1 MFNFLT
7 TKERWILLVGPVM
20 LVLIILFQ
28 SWQANHWHAEMV
40 KEEQLKAKWQNAY
53 VALNESV
60 QQFTEQQAALT
71 QAIQSLKTEQ
81 TQQAEELKNAL
92 AKNKTWADGVIPDDV
107 ARLLNK
113 NRVPQTKDTLPKSR

>member
-7 TKERWILLVGPVM
+7 TKERWILLVGPVV

-28 SWQANHWHAEMV
+28 SWQANHWHAEMI

>member
-7 TKERWILLVGPVM
+7 AKERWILLVGPVM

-81 TQQAEELKNAL
+81 TQQAEELKNVL
-92 AKNKTWADGVIPDDV
+92 AKNKKWADGVIPDDV

-113 NRVPQTKDTLPKSR
+113 NRVPQTKPSLSKSR

>member
-7 TKERWILLVGPVM
+7 TKERWVLLVGPVV

-28 SWQANHWHAEMV
+28 SWQANHWHAEMI

>member
-1 MFNFLT
+1 MFNFLS
-7 TKERWILLVGPVM
+7 TKERWILLVGPVV

-28 SWQANHWHAEMV
+28 SWQANHWHAEMI

>member
-1 MFNFLT
+1 MFNFLS
-7 TKERWILLVGPVM
+7 TKERWILLVGPVV

-28 SWQANHWHAEMV
+28 GWQANHWHAEMI

-71 QAIQSLKTEQ
+71 QSIQSLKTEQ

>member
-40 KEEQLKAKWQNAY
+40 KEEQLKVKWQNAY

>member
-53 VALNESV
+53 IALNESV

>member
-7 TKERWILLVGPVM
+7 TKERWILLVGPVV

-28 SWQANHWHAEMV
+28 SWQANHWHAEMI

-53 VALNESV
+53 VALNESM

>member
-28 SWQANHWHAEMV
+28 SWQANHWYAEMV

-92 AKNKTWADGVIPDDV
+92 AKNKKWADGVIPDDV